1 MEYRTQKEGGLSMF
15 KEALEYRHK
24 NNRIRVESD
33 KIISVKRWREVNAK
47 VSEIARILKE
57 GEK

>member
-1 MEYRTQKEGGLSMF
+1 MF

-33 KIISVKRWREVNAK
+33 KILSVADWKEVNAK
-47 VSEIARILKE
+47 MTEIGKLLKE